1 MLGNLGSLSDEE
13 RSSLAVEGPMTAEM
27 LAVLPVPEQYVVS
40 KLHELV
46 EGVTEGLETYNMADG
61 TTIRVPL
68 N

>member
-1 MLGNLGSLSDEE
+1 
-13 RSSLAVEGPMTAEM
+13 MTAEM

-46 EGVTEGLETYNMADG
+46 EGVTEVLETYNMADG